1 MAQVR
6 RGFVDVTNGSNI
18 VTGTNTN
25 WTLDVDEGDLFIVD
39 EDTVPYH
46 IASVESNTQILISA
60 NYAGTTKSDHEYVIH
75 KSYSP
80 VNKYPFPERADVNTA
95 TIVKDALLLID
106 SDIQAFRWRGEWDS
120 DVEYAARDYV
130 FTVDQSGEVTIWISS
145 TSHTSNA
152 SNAPG
157 EDVIWQEIF
166 SRSDLNTLIQIAM
179 SWQGEWQPSTEY
191 MEGSVVRYQETIYVA
206 NTTFTSGATFDP
218 NNWSV
223 LIDVAELEQYK
234 LDAQAASNKAQEW
247 ASNPEDQEVESGLY
261 SALHYLEKTLA
272 AKTATDGFK
281 QDAETARDSALNHKD
296 DAEFARDHAESAQTG
311 AENAESA
318 AATSETN
325 AADSASAASTSET
338 NAADSASAAA
348 ASESNAAD
356 SETAAADSANAASI
370 SETNAADSAVDSAA
384 WAENPEDVEVEPYSF
399 SSLHWSEKSRGWSNA
414 SFGVEIQPG
423 EYSSKHWS
431 TKSKDWA
438 NKDRDVEVEA
448 GEFSA
453 KHYSEVSDD
462 WANAPLGQ
470 EIEPGKYSARHW
482 SEQLGV
488 VPESAYNWQGGWVAG
503 TYNAGDAVYHEPTG
517 SSYITLVTTTDEPDF
532 TGTDWQLLAKRGDLT
547 QADFLFLGDTP
558 AEYLYEAGNFVAVN
572 STEDG
577 LEFVP
582 HANVEGGIH
591 GIPEGERAVH
601 TADMSADHATETET
615 HGAPA
620 GERIAHTGDLGSA
633 AAQDDTRYAHRSNN
647 LSDLGSA
654 GTARN
659 NLGGNAAGDRTV
671 STAEPSGGSDG
682 DIWYEVD

>member
-106 SDIQAFRWRGEWDS
+106 SDTQAFRWRGQWDS
-120 DVEYAARDYV
+120 GVEYAARDYV
-130 FTVDQSGEVTIWISS
+130 FTADEYGEVTIWISS
-145 TSHTSNA
+145 TSHTSNV

-166 SRSDLNTLIQIAM
+166 SRSDLNTLTQIVM

-191 MEGSVVRYQETIYVA
+191 KEGSVVRHLETIYVA
-206 NTTFTSGATFDP
+206 NNNFISGDTFDP

-325 AADSASAASTSET
+325 AAASESNAAASETAASDSASAAATSETNAADSASAASTSET
-338 NAADSASAAA
+338 NAQSAEIAAEGHKTDT
-348 ASESNAAD
+348 SQML
-356 SETAAADSANAASI
+356 ANAGSMLGI
-370 SETNAADSAVDSAA
+370 NFG
-384 WAENPEDVEVEPYSF
+384 SF
-399 SSLHWSEKSRGWSNA
+399 VLTD
-414 SFGVEIQPG
+414 G
-423 EYSSKHWS
+423 ELIVTH
-431 TKSKDWA
+431 
-438 NKDRDVEVEA
+438 
-448 GEFSA
+448 
-453 KHYSEVSDD
+453 
-462 WANAPLGQ
+462 L
-470 EIEPGKYSARHW
+470 
-482 SEQLGV
+482 
-488 VPESAYNWQGGWVAG
+488 
-503 TYNAGDAVYHEPTG
+503 
-517 SSYITLVTTTDEPDF
+517 TTTTPSLVE
-532 TGTDWQLLAKRGDLT
+532 GDLI
-547 QADFLFLGDTP
+547 L
-558 AEYLYEAGNFVAVN
+558 EY
-572 STEDG
+572 
-577 LEFVP
+577 
-582 HANVEGGIH
+582 
-591 GIPEGERAVH
+591 
-601 TADMSADHATETET
+601 ET
-615 HGAPA
+615 
-620 GERIAHTGDLGSA
+620 L
-633 AAQDDTRYAHRSNN
+633 
-647 LSDLGSA
+647 
-654 GTARN
+654 
-659 NLGGNAAGDRTV
+659 
-671 STAEPSGGSDG
+671 
-682 DIWYEVD
+682 